1 MKIPPPVKVSQ
12 DKVTFNV
19 SEIEPILQGPALDV
33 KPFSPRSVVLTNR
46 AGEKKTM
53 LIRPARRE
61 EAPALLKYISA
72 EFLGAEDLDEVPDF
86 YDIVGARVYAEILG
100 WYRARLKDPYN
111 LLGLCGG
118 ELTGFAN
125 GRLMNEEIN
134 ISLHTLA
141 FDRGFRAGAAMYYAK
156 CQYCFEDLGQEEF
169 WSTFE
174 SYNGWKRWGV
184 GMAQPS
190 YPWPDLQHELGGG
203 RVYYLTRKYWES
215 TVRDYLAENYGI
227 RIEREVSPELLAENQ
242 GLGFPQPPEPE
253 PVPEPAPA
261 PEPESAPLAPP
272 SPEALP
278 PLPGA

>member
-12 DKVTFNV
+12 EKITFDV
-19 SEIEPILQGPALDV
+19 SEIEAVLRGPALDV
-33 KPFSPRSVVLTNR
+33 KSFAPRSVILKNR
-46 AGEKKTM
+46 QGETKTM

-61 EAPALLKYISA
+61 EAPALLKFIA
-72 EFLGAEDLDEVPDF
+72 EEFLRAENLEEVPDF

-100 WYRARLKDPYN
+100 WYRSRLKDPYN
-111 LLGLCGG
+111 LLGLCDG

-184 GMAQPS
+184 GMAQPT

-215 TVRDYLAENYGI
+215 TARDYLAENYD
-227 RIEREVSPELLAENQ
+227 IEIDREVSRGLLAANETIR
-242 GLGFPQPPEPE
+242 FPRL
-253 PVPEPAPA
+253 PEPAPKPDPSPA
-261 PEPESAPLAPP
+261 PET
-272 SPEALP
+272 LP
-278 PLPGA
+278 PVPGV

>member
-12 DKVTFNV
+12 DKVIFDV
-19 SEIEPILQGPALDV
+19 SEIEAILQAPPLDV
-33 KPFSPRSVVLTNR
+33 KPFAPRSVVLTNR
-46 AGEKKTM
+46 AGESKTM

-61 EAPALLKYISA
+61 EAPGLLRFISR
-72 EFLGAEDLDEVPDF
+72 EFLGTEDLDQVPDF

-100 WYRARLKDPYN
+100 WYRSRLKDPYN
-111 LLGLCGG
+111 LVGLCGG
-118 ELTGFAN
+118 ELTAFAN

-184 GMAQPS
+184 GMAQPT

-215 TVRDYLAENYGI
+215 TARDYLAENYGI
-227 RIEREVSPELLAENQ
+227 RIEREVSPKLLEENRDI
-242 GLGFPQPPEPE
+242 GSRTPPGGGI
-253 PVPEPAPA
+253 ARNA
-261 PEPESAPLAPP
+261 GS
-272 SPEALP
+272 
-278 PLPGA
+278 

>member
-1 MKIPPPVKVSQ
+1 MKIPPPVRVSQ
-12 DKVTFNV
+12 EKVTFGV
-19 SEIEPILQGPALDV
+19 DEIEPILQAPPLDV
-33 KPFSPRSVVLTNR
+33 EPFAPRSVVLTNR
-46 AGEKKTM
+46 AGETKTM

-61 EAPALLKYISA
+61 EARPLLQYVSDR
-72 EFLGAEDLDEVPDF
+72 FLGSENLDEVPDF

-100 WYRARLKDPYN
+100 WYRSRLKDPYT
-111 LLGLCGG
+111 LLGLCSG

-125 GRLMNEEIN
+125 GRLMNEQIN

-156 CQYCFEDLGQEEF
+156 CQYCFEDLGQDEF

-215 TVRDYLAENYGI
+215 TARDYLVESYGI
-227 RIEREVSPELLAENQ
+227 RMEREVPRQLLEENET
-242 GLGFPQPPEPE
+242 LRFPPLPEPE
-253 PVPEPAPA
+253 TAR
-261 PEPESAPLAPP
+261 PP
-272 SPEALP
+272 RLLLP
-278 PLPGA
+278 PEDQSRPAGDK